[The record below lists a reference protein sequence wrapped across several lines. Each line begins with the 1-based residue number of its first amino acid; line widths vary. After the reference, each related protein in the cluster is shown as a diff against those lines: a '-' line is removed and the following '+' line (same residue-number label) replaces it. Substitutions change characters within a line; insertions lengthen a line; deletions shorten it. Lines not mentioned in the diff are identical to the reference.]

1 VLKTT
6 GKLRFG
12 MGKVYQK
19 RQNMYSH
26 LRDIT
31 LESEGFHLK
40 GNRFRKGRETFLPLY
55 EAKMVHHFDHRFGD
69 YREAARDT
77 GTFRQIPGPTVS
89 QYADPNYEPLPRYWV
104 MQEEVE
110 ARLEG
115 RWSRGWLMG
124 WRDITSSVGA
134 RTVIAAL
141 LSRVGVGHKLPLM
154 MLGSMP
160 AQSCV
165 ALYANLCSF
174 ALDYLAR
181 QKVGG
186 TSLTYFYLKQLPV
199 IPPATYDAPCPWAP
213 GQTLKD
219 WILPRVLE
227 LVYTAHD
234 LEPFARDCGYSGPP
248 FPWDEE
254 RRFLL
259 RCELDAAFFHL
270 YGIGREDVEYIMETF
285 PIVKKHDE
293 KKYGEYRLKRK
304 VMEGYDTIG

>member
-1 VLKTT
+1 
-6 GKLRFG
+6 
-12 MGKVYQK
+12 
-19 RQNMYSH
+19 
-26 LRDIT
+26 
-31 LESEGFHLK
+31 
-40 GNRFRKGRETFLPLY
+40 LY

-104 MQEEVE
+104 MQEDVE

-124 WRDITSSVGA
+124 WRDITSSVDA
-134 RTVIAAL
+134 RTVIASL
-141 LSRVGVGHKLPLM
+141 LPRVAVGHKLPLM
-154 MLGSMP
+154 MLGAMLTP
-160 AQSCV
+160 SCA

-174 ALDYLAR
+174 ALDYFAR

-186 TSLTYFYLKQLPV
+186 TSLTYFYLKQFPV
-199 IPPATYDAPCPWAP
+199 LPPATYDAPCPWAS
-213 GQTLKD
+213 GQTIRD

-227 LVYTAHD
+227 LAYTAHD

-248 FPWDEE
+248 FRWDEE
-254 RRFLL
+254 RRFRL

-270 YGIGREDVEYIMETF
+270 YGIGREDMEYIMETF
-285 PIVKKHDE
+285 PIVKRHDE
-293 KKYGEYRLKRK
+293 KLWGEYRTKR
-304 VMEGYDTIG
+304 VVGEVYDAMNTECPECG